1 MAQYH
6 AHAMQT
12 KNLFAAID
20 LGSNSFR
27 LEIGRLEA
35 GHLRRVEYIK
45 ETVRQ
50 GNGLD
55 AERHLSEAAMQRGWD
70 CLARFAERIAG
81 FQASQVRAVA
91 TQTMREARNREV
103 FLAKAKDILGFPIE
117 VIAGR
122 EEARLIYLGVSH
134 LLPQSTERRLV
145 VDIGGRSTE
154 LILGQN
160 AQAETLE
167 SYRVGSVAWSM
178 KYFPD
183 GQWTNSAFKAAEI
196 AAKAILDEAQ
206 MHYPRSSW
214 DTCYGSSGTVG
225 AVADVLALAGDIA
238 WDRPVTGTLVGAHAY
253 LGAMPLAGALAE
265 GADVVVTGRVA
276 DSALFAAPALA
287 RLDPGDAALAGAL
300 TVGHLLECSGQLTGG
315 NFEPVGGE
323 LLSAADY
330 AQLGFPLAHVHRDGS
345 AEIRLAEGAPG
356 RLDTETCT
364 LQLLY
369 EVHDPSRYATPDLV
383 LTQSVQQWVSSQ
395 QGLRPEQVQVLPMD
409 ARVRV
414 QACAR
419 PLLMDLPFVGNET
432 VRVRCPEPVW
442 QLYVRVQ
449 SAVKMAAMPAASAT
463 PQASETRRMVLVATQ
478 NLVRGMAVGAA
489 DVREQM
495 QVLPPGGSGYLDQ
508 VSQALHSELVR
519 DIPAGTPLRSSDL
532 RPLIL
537 VKRGQLVQ
545 LNVGKSTGFMVS
557 ARVEALQDGRMGEVI
572 KLKSP
577 ESGRMLS
584 GVVRGPNLVEGP

>member
-1 MAQYH
+1 
-6 AHAMQT
+6 MQT
-12 KNLFAAID
+12 KSLFAAID

-27 LEIGRLEA
+27 LEIGQLEA

-55 AERHLSEAAMQRGWD
+55 AERNLNEEAMQRGWD

-103 FLAKAKDILGFPIE
+103 FLAKASEILGFPIE

-134 LLPQSTERRLV
+134 LLPQSAERRLV

-225 AVADVLALAGDIA
+225 AVADVLSLAGWPEGLITRDGLDWLKDKLLRAHKPEYLRIEGIKEDRRPVIGGGLAVLRAVFDLLQIDEMVAAQGALRHGALYDLLDRESPQDDVRTHMVDWLTQRFGADLLQAERVSRTAQTLLKAMLGKNIDDAETARHLRKVHWAAQLHEVGMRISHSDYHKHGAYILDNTDLPGFTIDELHRLSQLVLGHRGKLRKLDALLQDPLFVQQLMALRMSVILCHARRDPDTSSIELSVEATRQTARIKLGATWAEQWPQSAHLLREECIA
-238 WDRPVTGTLVGAHAY
+238 WFKTGW
-253 LGAMPLAGALAE
+253 
-265 GADVVVTGRVA
+265 
-276 DSALFAAPALA
+276 
-287 RLDPGDAALAGAL
+287 
-300 TVGHLLECSGQLTGG
+300 
-315 NFEPVGGE
+315 E
-323 LLSAADY
+323 LK
-330 AQLGFPLAHVHRDGS
+330 
-345 AEIRLAEGAPG
+345 
-356 RLDTETCT
+356 
-364 LQLLY
+364 
-369 EVHDPSRYATPDLV
+369 
-383 LTQSVQQWVSSQ
+383 VQ
-395 QGLRPEQVQVLPMD
+395 
-409 ARVRV
+409 
-414 QACAR
+414 
-419 PLLMDLPFVGNET
+419 F
-432 VRVRCPEPVW
+432 
-442 QLYVRVQ
+442 
-449 SAVKMAAMPAASAT
+449 
-463 PQASETRRMVLVATQ
+463 
-478 NLVRGMAVGAA
+478 
-489 DVREQM
+489 
-495 QVLPPGGSGYLDQ
+495 
-508 VSQALHSELVR
+508 
-519 DIPAGTPLRSSDL
+519 I
-532 RPLIL
+532 
-537 VKRGQLVQ
+537 
-545 LNVGKSTGFMVS
+545 
-557 ARVEALQDGRMGEVI
+557 
-572 KLKSP
+572 
-577 ESGRMLS
+577 
-584 GVVRGPNLVEGP
+584 